1 MFPSINEQMDVIRD
15 GAVEVLPEEDIVH
28 KLEHSAKSNTP
39 LNVKLGA
46 DPSRPDLHLG
56 HAVVLHKMRQFQD
69 LGHQATLIIGD
80 FTGMIGDPSGR
91 SKTRPSLTLE
101 ETQRNGQTYFEQATT
116 ILSSK
121 KVQMVYNSS
130 WLSRMSF
137 ADVIKLASKYTVAR
151 MLERDDF
158 ELRYAAQQPI
168 GIHEFLYPLAQAMD
182 SVAIR
187 SDIELG
193 GTDQRFNLLVAREI
207 QREYGVT
214 PQALVLMPLLEGT
227 DGKEKMSK
235 SLDNYI
241 ALGEAPNDM
250 FGKTMSIPDTLIERW
265 FKYTLFAS
273 ADDMAAVHQRL
284 ESGENPR
291 NLKAELGR
299 RLVARYYGAETGEK
313 AEQAFKELFIQ
324 KEVPDNIPEW
334 TPPGSPIEMDLVAIM
349 VETKLVETKSE
360 ARRLI
365 QQGGVSVDGRKITEI
380 TERLVFSA
388 PAVIKA
394 GKRKFVRVVPQ

>member
-1 MFPSINEQMDVIRD
+1 MDVIRD
-15 GAVEVLPEEDIVH
+15 GAIEVLPEDDLVR
-28 KLEHSAKSNTP
+28 KLQESAKSNTP

-101 ETQRNGQTYFEQATT
+101 ETQRNGQTYFEQATS

-121 KVQMVYNSS
+121 KVQMIYNSS

-137 ADVIKLASKYTVAR
+137 GDVITLASKYTVAQ

-158 ELRYAAQQPI
+158 EQRYGDNLPI

-187 SDIELG
+187 SDVELG

-207 QREYGVT
+207 QREYGVV

-241 ALGEAPNDM
+241 ALHDSPNDM
-250 FGKTMSIPDTLIERW
+250 FGKTMSIPDTMIERY
-265 FKYTLFAS
+265 FKYTLFLG
-273 ADDMAAVHQRL
+273 ADELAALHARL
-284 ESGENPR
+284 DSGENPR

-299 RLVARYYGAETGEK
+299 RIVTRYYGDDSGTK
-313 AEQAFKELFIQ
+313 AEQAFNELFIQ
-324 KEVPDNIPEW
+324 KEIPSDIPSW
-334 TPPGSPIEMDLVAIM
+334 SPAIAMTDLDILTLLVDSG
-349 VETKLVETKSE
+349 LVESKGE
-360 ARRLI
+360 ARRMVL
-365 QQGGVSVDGRKITEI
+365 QGGVAVDGKKIGDI
-380 TERLVFSA
+380 QERVSLSA
-388 PAVIKA
+388 PVVVKV
-394 GKRKFVRVVPQ
+394 GKRKFMRVVPQ